1 MRSVVCMFLLAAAT
15 ASLFGQAHPVAPAFS
30 SRPGAQYTMYLNF
43 SGFDYTL
50 INGNNWAGQSPGVTP
65 AYNGQTG
72 ASFTAGEQAN
82 IKNIWT
88 RISDAYSMFDINV
101 TTVDPAVAAGQ
112 NATDVTRWNYYE
124 TTPRLM
130 HTVIGNGASTF
141 FGGAGGVSYV
151 GVMHGTGGPA
161 GKHTNWAF
169 VNRLGG
175 VSAFHNIYTA
185 SAHENGHAAG
195 LSHQGDYTPSAQ
207 VNEYSTNNGSGTI
220 APTMGVAYSAARGVW
235 RSGRIGTTTTQ
246 NDPRA
251 ILVANPTMT
260 GFVNDGIG
268 RTLGTATA
276 LPLSGGGTINNLLA
290 AGIIVPASVTNPNP
304 IGEAN
309 YTSGFF
315 SFTTTGGVA
324 NIILN
329 AGRQTITPGTPDPD
343 PQLDGTLRILDSVG
357 GIVAEANTASLG
369 ESININL
376 AAGNYFVQVASAG
389 GKQASTN
396 GGAWQAAQFYDMG
409 SYFLT
414 GFVAVPEPA
423 TIALFGSGILATGIW
438 WIRRR
443 QLKGMES
450 KLR

>member
-1 MRSVVCMFLLAAAT
+1 MRALVSVVFVATVT
-15 ASLFGQAHPVAPAFS
+15 ASLFAQAHPLAPALS

-43 SGFDYTL
+43 SGFNYPGSWGGATP
-50 INGNNWAGQSPGVTP
+50 GNVP

-72 ASFTAGEQAN
+72 SSFTTTEQAN

-112 NATDVTRWNYYE
+112 AANDNTRWTYYE
-124 TTPRLM
+124 NTARLM
-130 HTVIGNGASTF
+130 HTVIGDGASTF
-141 FGGAGGVSYV
+141 FGSAGGVSYV
-151 GVMHGTGGPA
+151 GVMHNVSTTTGS
-161 GKHTNWAF
+161 HTNWAF

-175 VSAFHNIYTA
+175 VNAFHNIYTA
-185 SAHENGHAAG
+185 SSHELGHAAG
-195 LSHQGDYTPSAQ
+195 LSHQGDYLGTTRL
-207 VNEYSTNNGSGTI
+207 NDYSTNNGSGTI

-235 RSGRIGTTTTQ
+235 RQGRVNTTASFIQ
-246 NDPRA
+246 NDPRT
-251 ILVANPTMT
+251 ILTTNPNLT

-290 AGIIVPASVTNPNP
+290 AGIIVPASVTTPNP